1 MFKQLA
7 AAPILAAALFTVPAI
22 AQSTSGDS
30 LSQGMIEMASL
41 SVEPRESR
49 SIKSASNGVPIPT
62 PRPETIRNIAPQEP
76 VERTAEGYRLLIGP
90 RFFPAQ

>member
-7 AAPILAAALFTVPAI
+7 AVPILAAALFTVPAS
-22 AQSTSGDS
+22 AQSTSDS
-30 LSQGMIEMASL
+30 LSQGMVEMASL

-62 PRPETIRNIAPQEP
+62 PRPETIRNIAPREP
-76 VERTAEGYRLLIGP
+76 VERTAEGYRLIGP

>member
-7 AAPILAAALFTVPAI
+7 AVPILAAALFTVPAS

-30 LSQGMIEMASL
+30 VSQGMIEMASL

-76 VERTAEGYRLLIGP
+76 VERTAEGYRLIGP
-90 RFFPAQ
+90 RFFPVQ

>member
-7 AAPILAAALFTVPAI
+7 AVPILAAALFTVPAS
-22 AQSTSGDS
+22 AQSTSDS
-30 LSQGMIEMASL
+30 LSQGMVEMASL

-76 VERTAEGYRLLIGP
+76 VERTAEGYRLIGP